1 MEDGDG
7 EGQHKSK
14 PLFRFLRGWRG
25 VGEARDRRRIRGRRG
40 RGENGKR
47 YDCIS
52 CYWCVV
58 DMLLWF

>member
-52 CYWCVV
+52 C
-58 DMLLWF
+58 